1 MPVYTR
7 QLALAIALT
16 GTSALGLAGFAPLA
30 HAQGYGSSASQEIPQ
45 PDRDKKKDKDQEAPR
60 KDYSKAFV
68 EAYGPF
74 SKQLNDASVDAATLK
89 ASLPAVE
96 VAASTRDDRLA
107 LGQAIYTIGT
117 KADDLAMQRRGVDMM
132 LDSGGVEPDKLG
144 VYSFLAGQLAYQAE
158 DWATART
165 RVNQAIAAGYTEN
178 DPQVMVAESYFN
190 ENNYAGGLDVLDK
203 AIAAKVAAGQPI
215 PEAWIKRG
223 LAIAY
228 QNNLAPQ
235 AMKFSGMFAQHY
247 PSTASWGDAIAIQR
261 SFVEYDGQEL
271 LDLMRLADRTQS
283 LRNERDYVDYINSA
297 DARRLP
303 GEVARVIEAGLAAGK
318 LQADDVYVAE
328 AKSVASG
335 RIAADRRDLPGLE
348 RDARAASATAL
359 TATSA
364 GDAFLSY
371 GEPAK
376 AEEFYT
382 LALAKPGVD
391 TPRVLTRLGIA
402 QLDQGKRAEAAATFA
417 KVEGAR
423 QAIAR
428 LWALY
433 ASQGAS

>member
-1 MPVYTR
+1 MPVFTR
-7 QLALAIALT
+7 KLALAVALAS
-16 GTSALGLAGFAPLA
+16 TSALGVMAMAAPA
-30 HAQGYGSSASQEIPQ
+30 HAQKKEKQ
-45 PDRDKKKDKDQEAPR
+45 PEAP
-60 KDYSKAFV
+60 KKNYSAAFV
-68 EAYGPF
+68 EAFGPF
-74 SKQLNDASVDAATLK
+74 SKQVSDANVDVATLT
-89 ASLPAVE
+89 AALPAVE
-96 VAASTRDDRLA
+96 SAASTQDDKLA
-107 LGQAIYTIGT
+107 LGQAIYSLGA
-117 KADDLAMQRRGVDMM
+117 KADDIAMQRRGVGMM
-132 LDSGGVEPDKLG
+132 LDTGGVEPDKLG
-144 VYSFLAGQLAYQAE
+144 AYSFLAGQLAYQAK
-158 DWATART
+158 DWADARK
-165 RVNQAIAAGYTEN
+165 RVNEAIAAGYTEN
-178 DPQVMVAESYFN
+178 EPHILVAESYFN
-190 ENNYAGGLDVLDK
+190 ETNYAGGLDVLDK
-203 AIAAKVAAGQPI
+203 AIAAKVAAGQTI

-223 LAIAY
+223 VAIAY
-228 QNNLAPQ
+228 QNNLASQ
-235 AMKFSGMFAQHY
+235 ATKFAGMFAQHY
-247 PSTASWGDAIAIQR
+247 PSATSWGDAIAIQR

-303 GEVARVIEAGLAAGK
+303 GEVNRVIEAGLAAGK
-318 LQADDVYVAE
+318 IKASDVYIAE

-348 RDARAASATAL
+348 RDARAANATAL
-359 TATSA
+359 TATAA

-402 QLDQGKRAEAAATFA
+402 QFDQGKRAEAEATFG
-417 KVEGAR
+417 KVDGAR

-433 ASQGAS
+433 AAQNAS